1 MEKWLSINNLNRF
14 LLFNKNLG
22 TISYST
28 KTYSA
33 RATVIKSNFDYTIDV
48 VKKNDYNT
56 YLSTLLSPEQVLRA
70 AFALKAFNIELL
82 SMYRSSLDTKSQI
95 SLIKLQFWKVRLLF
109 LFCIEIDLDLRLQI
123 LFFLI

>member
-123 LFFLI
+123 LFF

>member
-22 TISYST
+22 IISYST

-109 LFCIEIDLDLRLQI
+109 
-123 LFFLI
+123 